1 MGQHVPVLEVPHGV
15 AVGIKRRWRVPELCK
30 GKMRPDEMHRAIG
43 QVRNAVFFEVILFR
57 TIIKSEGASCFQ
69 S

>member
-1 MGQHVPVLEVPHGV
+1 M
-15 AVGIKRRWRVPELCK
+15 ACVPELCK